1 LIAIFRRELTLPI
14 VNNSVGVPLN
24 LLYGT
29 GGNHVF
35 PLSIDIRGT
44 LSMNKYENI
53 LNNSEEFTD
62 VKLTPSEGIAA
73 IAMIALMADE
83 PDGEVDP
90 DAFMDIL
97 SSFELFD
104 EYAEADMLAM
114 ISKLTEIADE
124 ESLGALFNAAD
135 DVEVISDDLV
145 PDAFAIAVA
154 TLIDENQ
161 LMIPASKKAFL
172 LELQTA
178 LDVDTEEA
186 KTIIEDVIATLQSD
200 DAAAEPLS

>member
-1 LIAIFRRELTLPI
+1 
-14 VNNSVGVPLN
+14 
-24 LLYGT
+24 
-29 GGNHVF
+29 
-35 PLSIDIRGT
+35 
-44 LSMNKYENI
+44 MNKYENI

-62 VKLTPSEGIAA
+62 VKLTPAEGIAA
-73 IAMIALMADE
+73 IAMITLMADQ
-83 PDGEVDP
+83 PDGEVDA
-90 DAFMDIL
+90 DLFMDIL

-154 TLIDENQ
+154 TLIDEKQ
-161 LMIPASKKAFL
+161 LTIPASKKAFL

-178 LDVDTEEA
+178 LDVDNEEA
-186 KTIIEDVIATLQSD
+186 KTIIEDVIATLQSAD
-200 DAAAEPLS
+200 SNEELPS

>member
-1 LIAIFRRELTLPI
+1 
-14 VNNSVGVPLN
+14 
-24 LLYGT
+24 
-29 GGNHVF
+29 
-35 PLSIDIRGT
+35 
-44 LSMNKYENI
+44 MNKYESI

-73 IAMIALMADE
+73 IAMITLMADE

-90 DAFMDIL
+90 DLFMDIL

-124 ESLGALFNAAD
+124 DSLGALFNAAD
-135 DVEVISDDLV
+135 DVDVISDDLV

-154 TLIDENQ
+154 AVMDEDK
-161 LMIPASKKAFL
+161 LLIPAGKKAFL
-172 LELQTA
+172 LELQNA
-178 LDVDTEEA
+178 LDVDNEEA
-186 KTIIEDVIATLQSD
+186 KTIIEDVVATLQSAD
-200 DAAAEPLS
+200 VAEESHL

>member
-1 LIAIFRRELTLPI
+1 
-14 VNNSVGVPLN
+14 
-24 LLYGT
+24 
-29 GGNHVF
+29 
-35 PLSIDIRGT
+35 
-44 LSMNKYENI
+44 MNKYESI

-62 VKLTPSEGIAA
+62 VKLTPSEGLAA

-90 DAFMDIL
+90 DLFMDIL
-97 SSFELFD
+97 GSFETFD

-124 ESLGALFNAAD
+124 DSLGALFNAAD
-135 DVEVISDDLV
+135 DEDVIADELV

-154 TLIDENQ
+154 ALIDEDK
-161 LMIPASKKAFL
+161 LIIPAGKKAFL

-178 LDVDTEEA
+178 LDVDNEEA
-186 KTIIEDVIATLQSD
+186 KTIIEDVIATLQ
-200 DAAAEPLS
+200 DANTTEESHS